1 MNVEFR
7 KARPVWEAGKDTEMN
22 GTMGFRT
29 VFRCE
34 RLPASASLLVATS
47 GLYRCFVNGDLV
59 GHGPARGPHGHYRM
73 DEWELTRKLIP
84 GDNVI
89 AVEVVGYNVN
99 SYYLLNQPSFLQA
112 EVVADESIVAYT
124 SADADEGCFPGA
136 PLPERVQRVQRY
148 SFQRTFV
155 EYYRL
160 NADGARWRTGSDAGF
175 AAASFTEA
183 PAKALLPRGVPY
195 PELQL
200 RAPMALEAAGRFRS
214 EGRSESYWRDR
225 SLTGIGP
232 DFAGFPLEEL
242 ELIISDEL
250 IETISTEREDLKRPY
265 VEEESLTL
273 REGDFALYDYGVNLT
288 GMAGIKLRVTERAK
302 LYLVFDEILT
312 GGDIDFLRLGCV
324 NAVGWELEPG
334 EYDLETIEPY
344 TMRYAKLMLMS
355 GDAEVRAISLR
366 ELVNPDTKAAE
377 YRCDREAL
385 NAVFR
390 AGVESFRQNATDVY
404 MDCPSRERA
413 GWLCD
418 SFFTSRVEY
427 ALTGGTRVET
437 NFLENYRL
445 PKRFAH
451 LPEGMLPMCYPADHD
466 DGVFIPN
473 WALWFVLELEE
484 YATRSSGGTA
494 AAAGF
499 LDKIERLFAYFRP
512 FENEDGLLE
521 DLESWVFLEWSKAND
536 FVRGVNYPSN
546 MLYAAALSAAGRLY
560 GRHDWL
566 GQAERIRETI
576 RRQSYDGTFF
586 VDQALREDGRLVIG
600 RDRTEACQYYAFTF
614 DVATPESYPE
624 LWRVMSESF
633 GPDRGET
640 ERYPDIH
647 PANAFVGNYL
657 RLDLLSRYGKGD
669 QTLRE
674 MEDYFHY
681 MAEKTG
687 TLWEHAS
694 SSASCNHGFASHA
707 VHWLYR
713 DGLGIRHIDHA
724 NKTIEIRIDPSR
736 LAWCEGSIPAGDGVI
751 CFSWRRETNDRILYS
766 VGKEHD
772 YRVNLSPV
780 DGYVLVEQ

>member
-1 MNVEFR
+1 MNVEFK
-7 KARPVWEAGKDTEMN
+7 KARPVWETGKPWEMN
-22 GTMGFRT
+22 ATMGFRAI
-29 VFRCE
+29 VRCG
-34 RLPASASLLVATS
+34 RAPSNALLRVATS
-47 GLYRCFVNGDLV
+47 GLYRCYVNGETV
-59 GHGPARGPHGHYRM
+59 GHGPARGPHGYYRV
-73 DEWELTRKLIP
+73 DEWELAGALKP
-84 GDNVI
+84 GDNLI
-89 AVEVVGYNVN
+89 AVEVAGYNVN

-112 EVVADESIVAYT
+112 EVEADGSVVAYT
-124 SADADEGCFPGA
+124 SADAAAGDFPGSR
-136 PLPERVQRVQRY
+136 LPERTQRVQRY

-155 EYYRL
+155 EYYRM
-160 NADGARWRTGSDAGF
+160 NAGSEGWRLRGDAEF
-175 AAASFTEA
+175 AAASCAEA
-183 PAKALLPRGVPY
+183 PPKALLPRGVPY
-195 PELQL
+195 PKL
-200 RAPMALEAAGRFRS
+200 RLRTPSALEATGRFRS
-214 EGRSESYWRDR
+214 DGRPESYWRDR

-232 DFAGFPLEEL
+232 AFAGFPLEEL
-242 ELIISDEL
+242 ELIVSDEL
-250 IETISTEREDLKRPY
+250 METVPTEREERKLPY
-265 VEEESLTL
+265 AGQEARTL

-288 GMAGIKLRVTERAK
+288 GMAGIRLRVTERAK
-302 LYLVFDEILT
+302 LYLLFDEILKE
-312 GGDIDFLRLGCV
+312 GDVDFLRLGCV
-324 NAVGWELEPG
+324 NAIGWELEPG

-355 GDAEVRAISLR
+355 GEAEIRAITLR
-366 ELVNPDTKAAE
+366 ELVNPDTEAATF
-377 YRCDREAL
+377 RCDREAL

-390 AGVESFRQNATDVY
+390 AGVETFRQNATDVY

-427 ALTGGTRVET
+427 VLTGGTRVET

-445 PKRFAH
+445 PERFSH

-484 YATRSSGGTA
+484 YASRSGGRGA

-499 LDKIERLFAYFRP
+499 QDKIERLFAYFRP

-560 GRHDWL
+560 DRDGWL
-566 GQAERIRETI
+566 EQAESIRGTI
-576 RRQSYDGTFF
+576 RSQSFDGTFF

-600 RDRTEACQYYAFTF
+600 NERTEACQYYAFAF
-614 DVATPESYPE
+614 DVATPDSHPE
-624 LWRVMSESF
+624 LWRVLSEAF

-640 ERYPDIH
+640 GRYPDIY

-657 RLDLLSRYGKGD
+657 RLNLLSLYGKGD

-674 MEDYFHY
+674 MEGYFHY
-681 MAEKTG
+681 MADQTG
-687 TLWEHAS
+687 TLWENVS
-694 SSASCNHGFASHA
+694 SAASCNHGFASHA

-713 DGLGIRHIDHA
+713 DGLGLRHIDHA
-724 NKTIEIRIDPSR
+724 RKTIEIRIDPSR
-736 LAWCEGSIPAGDGVI
+736 LAWCEGSVPAGEGVFR
-751 CFSWRRETNDRILYS
+751 FSWRSEPDGRILYS
-766 VGKEHD
+766 IGKEHD
-772 YRVNLSPV
+772 YRAVVSPV
-780 DGYVLVEQ
+780 EGYALEEL